1 MESHKQFLQREIERF
16 TEQIK
21 YLIPSPSKIPELTG
35 IDIYGTTHYL
45 NEVAGGDHIIFIDFN
60 KRYDL
65 EARITDAKTKHI
77 KEKLELNRTRAG
89 ILIADASGHGI
100 TDGLVVAQLHQAF
113 LTGASYELDQFGEIT
128 GNLFEKI
135 NTRFY
140 DSSSTSDFITMLYGE
155 ISEKGIFRFL
165 SAAHPSPLVFC
176 SKHDHLVPLGEFNTN
191 VSQPIGFIPSKHA
204 IDIKMNFTSVGYKE
218 KYGINELE
226 FPCDSGIIILYT
238 DGLSEHFGDFFEG
251 ELENIL
257 KKSKN
262 LSSKTIFNRIEK
274 RIYDLK
280 DPEDDISYVIVKKV
294 K

>member
-1 MESHKQFLQREIERF
+1 MVSHKQFLQREIERF

-21 YLIPSPSKIPELTG
+21 YLIPSPSEIPKLNG
-35 IDIYGTTHYL
+35 IDIYGTNRYL

-65 EARITDAKTKHI
+65 EARIKDAKTKNI
-77 KEKLELNRTRAG
+77 KEKLEFNKTKAG

-100 TDGLVVAQLHQAF
+100 TDGLLVAQLHQAF
-113 LTGASYELDQFGEIT
+113 LTGASYELDQFGEVT
-128 GNLFEKI
+128 ANLFEKI

-176 SKHDHLVPLGEFNTN
+176 SDHDHLVSLDEFNIS
-191 VSQPIGFIPSKHA
+191 VSQPIGFIPSKHT
-204 IDIKMNFTSVGYKE
+204 IDIKKNYNPVGFKE
-218 KYGINELE
+218 KYEINELKL
-226 FPCDSGIIILYT
+226 PCESGIFILYT
-238 DGLSEHFGDFFEG
+238 DGLSEHFEDSFEK
-251 ELENIL
+251 EIEIIL
-257 KKSKN
+257 RKSKN
-262 LSSKTIFNRIEK
+262 FSSKTIFNRIEK

-280 DPEDDISYVIVKKV
+280 DPEDDISYVVVKKG

>member
-21 YLIPSPSKIPELTG
+21 YLVPSLSEIPKLNG
-35 IDIYGTTHYL
+35 IDIYGTTQYL

-65 EARITDAKTKHI
+65 EARITGAESKII
-77 KEKLELNRTRAG
+77 KEKLELNKTRAG

-100 TDGLVVAQLHQAF
+100 TDGLLVAQLHQAF
-113 LTGASYELDQFGEIT
+113 LIGASYELDQFGEIT

-155 ISEKGIFRFL
+155 ISEKGIIRFL
-165 SAAHPSPLVFC
+165 SAAHPLPLLFC
-176 SKHDHLVPLGEFNTN
+176 NDHDHLIPPEEYNIS

-204 IDIKMNFTSVGYKE
+204 IDIKKNYNSVGFKD
-218 KYGINELE
+218 KYEINELRL
-226 FPCDSGIIILYT
+226 PCESGIYILYT
-238 DGLSEHFGDFFEG
+238 DGLSEHFGDSFEG

-257 KKSKN
+257 KESKN

-280 DPEDDISYVIVKKV
+280 DPEDDISYVVVKKV

>member
-16 TEQIK
+16 IEQIK
-21 YLIPSPSKIPELTG
+21 YLIPSPSKIPKLNG

-65 EARITDAKTKHI
+65 KARIADAKTKNI
-77 KEKLELNRTRAG
+77 REKLELNKTRAG

-100 TDGLVVAQLHQAF
+100 TDGLLVAQLHQAF

-155 ISEKGIFRFL
+155 ISEKGVYRFL
-165 SAAHPSPLVFC
+165 SAAHPSPLIFC
-176 SKHDHLVPLGEFNTN
+176 SDHNHLVPLNEYKIS

-204 IDIKMNFTSVGYKE
+204 VDIKKNYNPVGFKE
-218 KYGINELE
+218 KYEINELKL
-226 FPCDSGIIILYT
+226 PCESGIFILYT
-238 DGLSEHFGDFFEG
+238 DGLSEHFDDSFEG

-280 DPEDDISYVIVKKV
+280 DPEDDISYVVVKKG

>member
-16 TEQIK
+16 AEQIK
-21 YLIPSPSKIPELTG
+21 YLKPSPREIPKLNG
-35 IDIYGTTHYL
+35 IDIYGTSHYL
-45 NEVAGGDHIIFIDFN
+45 NEIAGGDHITFIDFN

-65 EARITDAKTKHI
+65 EARIAEAKTKQI
-77 KEKLELNRTRAG
+77 KEKLELNKSRAG

-100 TDGLVVAQLHQAF
+100 TDGLLVAQLHQAF
-113 LTGASYELDQFGEIT
+113 LTGASYELDQFGELT

-176 SKHDHLVPLGEFNTN
+176 SDHDHLVPVDESKISI
-191 VSQPIGFIPSKHA
+191 SQPVGFIPSKHSV
-204 IDIKMNFTSVGYKE
+204 DIKKNYNPTGFKE
-218 KYGINELE
+218 KYEINELKLS
-226 FPCDSGIIILYT
+226 CKAGIYLLYT
-238 DGLSEHFGDFFEG
+238 DGLSEHFEDSFKG

-257 KKSKN
+257 KESKN
-262 LSSKTIFNRIEK
+262 FSSKTIFHRIENRI
-274 RIYDLK
+274 YNLK
-280 DPEDDISYVIVKKV
+280 DPEDDISYVVVKKV

>member
-16 TEQIK
+16 IEQIK
-21 YLIPSPSKIPELTG
+21 YLVPSPSEIPKLNG
-35 IDIYGTTHYL
+35 IDIYGTTQYL
-45 NEVAGGDHIIFIDFN
+45 NEVAGGDHIIYIDFN

-65 EARITDAKTKHI
+65 EARITNAETKNI
-77 KEKLELNRTRAG
+77 KDRLELNKTRAG

-113 LTGASYELDQFGEIT
+113 LIGASYELDQFGEIT

-155 ISEKGIFRFL
+155 ISEEGIIRFL
-165 SAAHPSPLVFC
+165 SAAHPLPLLFC
-176 SKHDHLVPLGEFNTN
+176 GDHNRLVPPDEYNIS

-204 IDIKMNFTSVGYKE
+204 IDIKKNYNSVGFKD
-218 KYGINELE
+218 KYEINELKL
-226 FPCDSGIIILYT
+226 PCKSGIFILYT
-238 DGLSEHFGDFFEG
+238 DGLSEHFGDSFKG

-257 KKSKN
+257 KESKN

-280 DPEDDISYVIVKKV
+280 DPEDDISYVVVKKGE
-294 K
+294 

>member
-16 TEQIK
+16 IEQIK
-21 YLIPSPSKIPELTG
+21 YLVPSPSEIPKLNG
-35 IDIYGTTHYL
+35 IDIYGTTQYL
-45 NEVAGGDHIIFIDFN
+45 NEVAGGDHIIYIDFN

-65 EARITDAKTKHI
+65 EARITNAETKNI
-77 KEKLELNRTRAG
+77 KDRLELNKTRAG

-113 LTGASYELDQFGEIT
+113 LIGASYELDQFGEIT

-155 ISEKGIFRFL
+155 ISEEGIIRFL
-165 SAAHPSPLVFC
+165 SAAHPLPLLFC
-176 SKHDHLVPLGEFNTN
+176 GDHNRLVPPDEYNIS
-191 VSQPIGFIPSKHA
+191 VSQPIGFIPSKHT
-204 IDIKMNFTSVGYKE
+204 IDIKKNYNSVGFKD
-218 KYGINELE
+218 KYEINELKL
-226 FPCDSGIIILYT
+226 PCKSGIFILYT
-238 DGLSEHFGDFFEG
+238 DGLSEHFGDSFEG

-257 KKSKN
+257 KESKN

-280 DPEDDISYVIVKKV
+280 DPEDDISYVIVKKGE
-294 K
+294 

>member
-16 TEQIK
+16 IEQIK
-21 YLIPSPSKIPELTG
+21 YLIPSPSKIPKLNG

-65 EARITDAKTKHI
+65 KARITDAETKNI
-77 KEKLELNRTRAG
+77 KEKLELNKTRAG

-100 TDGLVVAQLHQAF
+100 TDGLLVAQLHQAF

-155 ISEKGIFRFL
+155 ISEKGIYRFL
-165 SAAHPSPLVFC
+165 SAAHPPPLVFC
-176 SKHDHLVPLGEFNTN
+176 SDHNHLVPPNEYNIS
-191 VSQPIGFIPSKHA
+191 VSQPIGFIPSRHA
-204 IDIKMNFTSVGYKE
+204 VDIKKNYNPVGFKE
-218 KYGINELE
+218 KYEINELKL
-226 FPCDSGIIILYT
+226 PCESGIFILYT
-238 DGLSEHFGDFFEG
+238 DGLSEHFEDSFEG

-280 DPEDDISYVIVKKV
+280 DPEDDISYVVVKKG

>member
-21 YLIPSPSKIPELTG
+21 YLIPSASKIPKIDG
-35 IDIYGTTHYL
+35 IDIYGTTQYL

-65 EARITDAKTKHI
+65 EARITNAETKNI
-77 KEKLELNRTRAG
+77 KEKLELNKTRAG
-89 ILIADASGHGI
+89 ILIADVSGHGI
-100 TDGLVVAQLHQAF
+100 TDGLLVAQLHQAF

-155 ISEKGIFRFL
+155 ISEKGIIRFL
-165 SAAHPSPLVFC
+165 SAAHPLPLLFC
-176 SKHDHLVPLGEFNTN
+176 GDHNHLVPPDEYNIS
-191 VSQPIGFIPSKHA
+191 VSQPIGFIPSKHT
-204 IDIKMNFTSVGYKE
+204 IDIKKNYNPVGFKE
-218 KYGINELE
+218 KYEINELRL
-226 FPCDSGIIILYT
+226 PCQSGIFILYT
-238 DGLSEHFGDFFEG
+238 DGLSEHFGDSFER

-257 KKSKN
+257 KESKN
-262 LSSKTIFNRIEK
+262 LSSKTIFYRIEK

-280 DPEDDISYVIVKKV
+280 DPEDDISYVVVKKS

>member
-21 YLIPSPSKIPELTG
+21 YLIPSPSEIPKLNG

-65 EARITDAKTKHI
+65 EARIADAETKNI
-77 KEKLELNRTRAG
+77 KEKLELNKTRAG
-89 ILIADASGHGI
+89 ILISDASGHGI
-100 TDGLVVAQLHQAF
+100 TDGLLVAQLHQAF
-113 LTGASYELDQFGEIT
+113 LIGASYELDQFGEIT

-155 ISEKGIFRFL
+155 ISEKGIYRFL
-165 SAAHPSPLVFC
+165 SAAHPPPLVFC
-176 SKHDHLVPLGEFNTN
+176 NDHNHLVPLNEYNIS

-204 IDIKMNFTSVGYKE
+204 VDIKKNYNPVGFKE
-218 KYGINELE
+218 KYEINELKL
-226 FPCDSGIIILYT
+226 PCESGIFILYT
-238 DGLSEHFGDFFEG
+238 DGLSEHFEDSFDG

-274 RIYDLK
+274 RICDLK
-280 DPEDDISYVIVKKV
+280 DPEEDISYVVVKKG

>member
-1 MESHKQFLQREIERF
+1 MESRKQFLQREIERF
-16 TEQIK
+16 IEQIK
-21 YLIPSPSKIPELTG
+21 YLIPSPSETPKLNG

-65 EARITDAKTKHI
+65 EARIADAETKNI
-77 KEKLELNRTRAG
+77 KEKLELNKTRAG
-89 ILIADASGHGI
+89 ILISDASGHGI
-100 TDGLVVAQLHQAF
+100 TDGLLVAQLHQAF

-155 ISEKGIFRFL
+155 IFENGIIRFL
-165 SAAHPSPLVFC
+165 SAAHPPPLVFC
-176 SKHDHLVPLGEFNTN
+176 SDHDHLVPLNEYNIS

-204 IDIKMNFTSVGYKE
+204 IDIKKNYNPVGFKE
-218 KYGINELE
+218 KYEINEVKL
-226 FPCDSGIIILYT
+226 PCESGILILYT
-238 DGLSEHFGDFFEG
+238 DGLSEHFEDSFEK
-251 ELENIL
+251 EIEIIL

-262 LSSKTIFNRIEK
+262 FSSKTIFNRIEK

-280 DPEDDISYVIVKKV
+280 DPEDDISYVVVKKG

>member
-21 YLIPSPSKIPELTG
+21 YLIPSASKIPKING
-35 IDIYGTTHYL
+35 IDIYGTTQYL

-65 EARITDAKTKHI
+65 EARITNAETKNI
-77 KEKLELNRTRAG
+77 KEKLELNKTRAG
-89 ILIADASGHGI
+89 ILIADVSGHGI
-100 TDGLVVAQLHQAF
+100 TDGLLVAQLHQAF

-155 ISEKGIFRFL
+155 ISEKGIIRFL
-165 SAAHPSPLVFC
+165 SAAHPLPLLFC
-176 SKHDHLVPLGEFNTN
+176 GDHNHLVPPDEYNIS
-191 VSQPIGFIPSKHA
+191 VSQPIGFIPSKHT
-204 IDIKMNFTSVGYKE
+204 IDIKKNYNPVGFKE
-218 KYGINELE
+218 KYEINELRL
-226 FPCDSGIIILYT
+226 PCQSGIIILYT
-238 DGLSEHFGDFFEG
+238 DGLSEHFGDSFER

-257 KKSKN
+257 QESKN
-262 LSSKTIFNRIEK
+262 LSSKTIFYRIEK

-280 DPEDDISYVIVKKV
+280 DPEDDISYVVIKV
-294 K
+294 

>member
-1 MESHKQFLQREIERF
+1 MENHKQFLQREIERF
-16 TEQIK
+16 IEQIK
-21 YLIPSPSKIPELTG
+21 YLIPSPSKIPKLNG

-65 EARITDAKTKHI
+65 KARITDAETKNI
-77 KEKLELNRTRAG
+77 KEKLELNKTRAG

-100 TDGLVVAQLHQAF
+100 TDGLLVAQLHQAF

-155 ISEKGIFRFL
+155 ISEKGIYRFL
-165 SAAHPSPLVFC
+165 SAAHPPPLVFC
-176 SKHDHLVPLGEFNTN
+176 SDHNHLVPPNEYNIS

-204 IDIKMNFTSVGYKE
+204 VDIKKNYNPVGFKE
-218 KYGINELE
+218 KYEINELKL
-226 FPCDSGIIILYT
+226 PCESGIFILYT
-238 DGLSEHFGDFFEG
+238 DGLSEHFDNSFEG

-274 RIYDLK
+274 RIYNLK
-280 DPEDDISYVIVKKV
+280 DPEDDISYVVVKKG

>member
-16 TEQIK
+16 IEQIK
-21 YLIPSPSKIPELTG
+21 YLIPSPSKIPKLDG
-35 IDIYGTTHYL
+35 IDIYGTTQYL

-65 EARITDAKTKHI
+65 KARITDAETKNI
-77 KEKLELNRTRAG
+77 KEKLELNKTRAG

-100 TDGLVVAQLHQAF
+100 TDGLLVAQLHQAF
-113 LTGASYELDQFGEIT
+113 LMGASYELDKFGEIT

-155 ISEKGIFRFL
+155 ISEKGVYRFL
-165 SAAHPSPLVFC
+165 SAAHPPPLVFC
-176 SKHDHLVPLGEFNTN
+176 SDHNHLVPLNEYNIS

-204 IDIKMNFTSVGYKE
+204 VDIKKNYNPVGFKE
-218 KYGINELE
+218 KYEINELRL
-226 FPCDSGIIILYT
+226 PCQSGIFILYT
-238 DGLSEHFGDFFEG
+238 DGLSEHFGDSFEV

-257 KKSKN
+257 KKSKTF
-262 LSSKTIFNRIEK
+262 SSKTIFNRIEK

-280 DPEDDISYVIVKKV
+280 DPEDDISYVVVKKL